1 MNAVASGVLERIVAT
16 SLERLRELC
25 AVSSESGNA
34 EGLREVAARLG
45 AVLERHGLTVEVVD
59 DTDANG
65 TAQPVLIARGPEA
78 RERHILLIGHMDTV
92 LPVAAPPAVEDG
104 KVFATGALDMKGGLA
119 MLTGALE
126 LLAARG
132 EKPPADLLFVA
143 VPDEEAEGAIS
154 TRMMNRWSRNAR
166 TVLVLEPGKKRE
178 RGETLVAG
186 RRGLTEWSIEIRGK
200 GAHSG
205 LAFWEGR
212 SAAAAAADFAV
223 RAHKLSR
230 PGAGPTINIGRIVGG
245 SADFV
250 GDLGRRHDMLGTSRQ
265 LNVVSDLARVEGEFR
280 FLTSGDGDAV
290 LKDLQSIAAAIA
302 TEYGV
307 ETTFTPGATIAPV
320 DPHGPGAPLVRRAVE
335 LAAARGF
342 HLEVEEDRGGVSFP
356 NFLAEPGKVPVLD
369 GLGPT
374 GDGMHVRGEYL
385 NLDSFEQRIVLLA
398 DILAT
403 L

>member
-1 MNAVASGVLERIVAT
+1 MNAVASGVLEQIIAT

-25 AVSSESGNA
+25 AISSESGNA
-34 EGLREVAARLG
+34 AGLRRVAARLG
-45 AVLERHGLTVEVVD
+45 ADLERFGLTVEVVED
-59 DTDANG
+59 DDANG
-65 TAQPVLIARGPEA
+65 SSQPTLIARGPA
-78 RERHILLIGHMDTV
+78 VGERHLLLIGHMDTV
-92 LPVAAPPAVEDG
+92 LPAVAPEVDG
-104 KVFATGALDMKGGLA
+104 RRIFATGALDMKGGLA

-132 EKPPADLLFVA
+132 QKPPSDFLFVA

-154 TRMMNRWSRNAR
+154 TRAMNRWSRNAR
-166 TVLVLEPGKKRE
+166 TVLVLEPGKSRGK
-178 RGETLVAG
+178 GETLVAG
-186 RRGLTEWSIEIRGK
+186 RRGLTEWALEVRGT

-205 LAFWEGR
+205 LAFWSGR
-212 SAAAAAADFAV
+212 SAVAAASDFCA

-230 PGAGPTINIGRIVGG
+230 PGAGPTVNIGRLVGG

-250 GDLGRRHDMLGTSRQ
+250 DDLGRNHGMVGTSRQ
-265 LNVVSDLARVEGEFR
+265 LNVVSDLARAEGEFR
-280 FLTSGDGDAV
+280 FLTTAEGEGMNA
-290 LKDLQSIAAAIA
+290 DLASLAAEIAA
-302 TEYGV
+302 EYGV
-307 ETTFTPGATIAPV
+307 TIEYRPGATIAPV
-320 DPHGPGAPLVRRAVE
+320 DPHGPGAALVQRAVE

-356 NFLAEPGKVPVLD
+356 NFLAEPGKVPVVD

-398 DILAT
+398 DLLAT